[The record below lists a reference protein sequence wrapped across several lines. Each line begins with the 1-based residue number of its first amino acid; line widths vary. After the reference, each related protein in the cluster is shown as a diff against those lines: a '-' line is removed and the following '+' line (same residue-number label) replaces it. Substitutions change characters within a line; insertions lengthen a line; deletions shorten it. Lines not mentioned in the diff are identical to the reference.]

1 MVRYSHALVPGLLAA
16 SILTAADPLPARG
29 PGADIVLDWLKFGNE
44 RHAAG
49 KPVNW
54 HQSVERRKEV
64 AQRPAP
70 GAVIVSCSDSR
81 VPPEIVFDQGYGD
94 LHVVRV
100 DGNVVGE
107 KELGSIEYAVEHL
120 HTPLIVV
127 MGHRHCGVVEAAV
140 RGTPVRGHIASLLA
154 SLSAA
159 VSRSRGLPGDPVD
172 NAARANVNHQVREI
186 QQSEPMLGQM
196 VGMGRVKV
204 VAAFYDPATG
214 VVEWQPAAGAATR
227 LLRSGM

>member
-1 MVRYSHALVPGLLAA
+1 MQLSNPFVLGLLGA
-16 SILTAADPLPARG
+16 SISAAAEPLGARTA
-29 PGADIVLDWLKFGNE
+29 GADTVLEWLKFGNE

-54 HQSVERRKEV
+54 HQSMERRKEV
-64 AQRPAP
+64 SQRPAP

-81 VPPEIVFDQGYGD
+81 VPPEIVFDQGFGD

-100 DGNVVGE
+100 DGNVAGE
-107 KELGSIEYAVEHL
+107 KELGSIEYAVENL

-186 QQSEPMLGQM
+186 QQSEPVLGPL

-204 VAAFYDPATG
+204 VAAYYDPATG
-214 VVEWQPAAGAATR
+214 VVEWQPGAAASTR